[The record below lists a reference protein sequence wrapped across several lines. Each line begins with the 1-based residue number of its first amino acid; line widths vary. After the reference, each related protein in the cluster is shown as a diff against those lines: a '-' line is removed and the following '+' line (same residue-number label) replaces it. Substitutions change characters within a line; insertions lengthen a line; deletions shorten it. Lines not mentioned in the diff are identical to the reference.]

1 MSVSNRNHRVLAV
14 LAGTAIALAGCA
26 GSGDTASRPSSASP
40 DLAMSDRASPSVSA
54 SASPAAPLEIPV
66 AAQQATDEGG
76 SAFATHAVQEFV
88 RARNTNDARPFLA
101 LTLPTC
107 DNCSRVSDGVTRQVS
122 EGKRAD
128 GATFTVAQTMV
139 QDRDMDKLTVD
150 VVGTMSAYSVIST
163 ADGAVIGSRAAS
175 DLSVRL
181 DLQFTQEGWRISSI
195 KELT

>member
-1 MSVSNRNHRVLAV
+1 
-14 LAGTAIALAGCA
+14 
-26 GSGDTASRPSSASP
+26 
-40 DLAMSDRASPSVSA
+40 
-54 SASPAAPLEIPV
+54 
-66 AAQQATDEGG
+66 
-76 SAFATHAVQEFV
+76 
-88 RARNTNDARPFLA
+88 
-101 LTLPTC
+101 
-107 DNCSRVSDGVTRQVS
+107 VTRQVS